1 MCDGFRLHFSLKAAG
16 TLKTHGQ
23 KYMILLFMD
32 MDIISG
38 LS

>member
-1 MCDGFRLHFSLKAAG
+1 MFDDFRLHFCLKAAG
-16 TLKTHGQ
+16 TLKTPGQ